1 MTTNSNDYRHA
12 LEHISFTDN
21 AKQHMANS
29 IAQSV
34 ASSDAATAQSNFNG
48 TRRKP
53 RIARHPVR
61 TVARIAAVT
70 AVLAIVIGGAGTA
83 MATGVLPLPSDML
96 SDIFD
101 GPASQTEIIDRIGRP
116 VGASCSNNG
125 VTVTADAIMGD
136 KDMVTI
142 AYTLTFDD
150 PAALKKLSEPGENG
164 TIAGSVDGNVYVDGE
179 HGGQGQSWLIDKNPN
194 DSSIQYFAQFSVESP
209 GLMGRT
215 VRTHIN
221 SLVVPRAGKELPEY
235 KKILTGPWDLKFQL
249 NYEDTSVTIPA
260 PKSVNFNGTKATI
273 QEATVSC
280 VGVSVRYNIDRS
292 IEHDNNSG
300 KMSQNMEESM
310 DAVGNIPLI
319 VTFKDGSRS
328 KCKIVCDLMH
338 LEGAESLGEYTED
351 FYAGMPAVTRHSYGK
366 GKLYYIGTCM
376 EEDGIAKI
384 LSMAV
389 EDAGAEPVAGAGN
402 GLEIVKRN
410 REGKSFYFV
419 MNFRDEELEIPEEF
433 AGKTDLLSGNAVG
446 KGEKLPKFGVKI
458 VVE

>member
-319 VTFKDGSRS
+319 VTFKDG
-328 KCKIVCDLMH
+328 H
-338 LEGAESLGEYTED
+338 
-351 FYAGMPAVTRHSYGK
+351 
-366 GKLYYIGTCM
+366 
-376 EEDGIAKI
+376 
-384 LSMAV
+384 V
-389 EDAGAEPVAGAGN
+389 EDATSHSGYFANKLDN
-402 GLEIVKRN
+402 GTTDVHKTWPFSQVCDTDKIASVQI
-410 REGKSFYFV
+410 GDTV
-419 MNFRDEELEIPEEF
+419 IP
-433 AGKTDLLSGNAVG
+433 LNS
-446 KGEKLPKFGVKI
+446 
-458 VVE
+458 

>member
-194 DSSIQYFAQFSVESP
+194 DSSIQYFAQFSAESP

-319 VTFKDGSRS
+319 VTFKDG
-328 KCKIVCDLMH
+328 H
-338 LEGAESLGEYTED
+338 
-351 FYAGMPAVTRHSYGK
+351 
-366 GKLYYIGTCM
+366 
-376 EEDGIAKI
+376 
-384 LSMAV
+384 V
-389 EDAGAEPVAGAGN
+389 EDATSHSGYFANKLDN
-402 GLEIVKRN
+402 GTTDVHKTWPFSQVCDTDKIASVQI
-410 REGKSFYFV
+410 GDTV
-419 MNFRDEELEIPEEF
+419 IPMN
-433 AGKTDLLSGNAVG
+433 S
-446 KGEKLPKFGVKI
+446 
-458 VVE
+458 

>member
-61 TVARIAAVT
+61 TAARIAAVT

-319 VTFKDGSRS
+319 VTFKDG
-328 KCKIVCDLMH
+328 H
-338 LEGAESLGEYTED
+338 
-351 FYAGMPAVTRHSYGK
+351 
-366 GKLYYIGTCM
+366 
-376 EEDGIAKI
+376 
-384 LSMAV
+384 V
-389 EDAGAEPVAGAGN
+389 EDATSHSGYFANKLDN
-402 GLEIVKRN
+402 GTTDVHKTWPFSQVCDTDKIASVQI
-410 REGKSFYFV
+410 GDTV
-419 MNFRDEELEIPEEF
+419 IPMN
-433 AGKTDLLSGNAVG
+433 S
-446 KGEKLPKFGVKI
+446 
-458 VVE
+458 

>member
-12 LEHISFTDN
+12 LERISFTDN

-310 DAVGNIPLI
+310 VAVGNIPLI
-319 VTFKDGSRS
+319 VTFKDG
-328 KCKIVCDLMH
+328 H
-338 LEGAESLGEYTED
+338 
-351 FYAGMPAVTRHSYGK
+351 
-366 GKLYYIGTCM
+366 
-376 EEDGIAKI
+376 
-384 LSMAV
+384 V
-389 EDAGAEPVAGAGN
+389 EDATSHSGYFANKLDN
-402 GLEIVKRN
+402 GTTDVHKTWPFSQVCDTDKIASVQI
-410 REGKSFYFV
+410 GDTV
-419 MNFRDEELEIPEEF
+419 IPMN
-433 AGKTDLLSGNAVG
+433 S
-446 KGEKLPKFGVKI
+446 
-458 VVE
+458 

>member
-319 VTFKDGSRS
+319 VTFKDG
-328 KCKIVCDLMH
+328 H
-338 LEGAESLGEYTED
+338 
-351 FYAGMPAVTRHSYGK
+351 
-366 GKLYYIGTCM
+366 
-376 EEDGIAKI
+376 
-384 LSMAV
+384 V
-389 EDAGAEPVAGAGN
+389 EDATSHSGYFANKLDN
-402 GLEIVKRN
+402 GTTDVHKTWPFSQVCDTDKIASVQI
-410 REGKSFYFV
+410 GDTV
-419 MNFRDEELEIPEEF
+419 IPIN
-433 AGKTDLLSGNAVG
+433 S
-446 KGEKLPKFGVKI
+446 
-458 VVE
+458 

>member
-260 PKSVNFNGTKATI
+260 PKSVNLNGTKATI

-319 VTFKDGSRS
+319 VTFKDG
-328 KCKIVCDLMH
+328 H
-338 LEGAESLGEYTED
+338 
-351 FYAGMPAVTRHSYGK
+351 
-366 GKLYYIGTCM
+366 
-376 EEDGIAKI
+376 
-384 LSMAV
+384 V
-389 EDAGAEPVAGAGN
+389 EDATSHSGYFANKLDN
-402 GLEIVKRN
+402 GTTDVHKTWPFSQVCDTDKIASVQI
-410 REGKSFYFV
+410 GDTV
-419 MNFRDEELEIPEEF
+419 IPMN
-433 AGKTDLLSGNAVG
+433 S
-446 KGEKLPKFGVKI
+446 
-458 VVE
+458 

>member
-142 AYTLTFDD
+142 TYTLTFDD

-319 VTFKDGSRS
+319 VTFKDG
-328 KCKIVCDLMH
+328 H
-338 LEGAESLGEYTED
+338 
-351 FYAGMPAVTRHSYGK
+351 
-366 GKLYYIGTCM
+366 
-376 EEDGIAKI
+376 
-384 LSMAV
+384 V
-389 EDAGAEPVAGAGN
+389 EDATSHSGYFANKLDN
-402 GLEIVKRN
+402 GTTDVHKTWPFSQVCDTDKIASVQI
-410 REGKSFYFV
+410 GDTV
-419 MNFRDEELEIPEEF
+419 IPMN
-433 AGKTDLLSGNAVG
+433 S
-446 KGEKLPKFGVKI
+446 
-458 VVE
+458 

>member
-215 VRTHIN
+215 VRTHIS

-292 IEHDNNSG
+292 IERDNNSG

-319 VTFKDGSRS
+319 VTFKDG
-328 KCKIVCDLMH
+328 H
-338 LEGAESLGEYTED
+338 
-351 FYAGMPAVTRHSYGK
+351 
-366 GKLYYIGTCM
+366 
-376 EEDGIAKI
+376 
-384 LSMAV
+384 V
-389 EDAGAEPVAGAGN
+389 EDATGHSGYFANKLDN
-402 GLEIVKRN
+402 GTTDVHKTWPFSQVCDTDKIASVQI
-410 REGKSFYFV
+410 GDTV
-419 MNFRDEELEIPEEF
+419 IPMN
-433 AGKTDLLSGNAVG
+433 S
-446 KGEKLPKFGVKI
+446 
-458 VVE
+458 

>member
-61 TVARIAAVT
+61 TVARIAALT

-300 KMSQNMEESM
+300 KMSQNMKESM

-319 VTFKDGSRS
+319 VTFKDG
-328 KCKIVCDLMH
+328 H
-338 LEGAESLGEYTED
+338 
-351 FYAGMPAVTRHSYGK
+351 
-366 GKLYYIGTCM
+366 
-376 EEDGIAKI
+376 
-384 LSMAV
+384 V
-389 EDAGAEPVAGAGN
+389 EDATSHSGYFANKLDN
-402 GLEIVKRN
+402 GTTDVHKTWPFSQVCDTDKIASVQI
-410 REGKSFYFV
+410 GDTV
-419 MNFRDEELEIPEEF
+419 IPMN
-433 AGKTDLLSGNAVG
+433 S
-446 KGEKLPKFGVKI
+446 
-458 VVE
+458 

>member
-53 RIARHPVR
+53 RITRRPVR

-319 VTFKDGSRS
+319 VTFKDG
-328 KCKIVCDLMH
+328 H
-338 LEGAESLGEYTED
+338 
-351 FYAGMPAVTRHSYGK
+351 
-366 GKLYYIGTCM
+366 
-376 EEDGIAKI
+376 
-384 LSMAV
+384 V
-389 EDAGAEPVAGAGN
+389 EDATSHSGYFANKLDN
-402 GLEIVKRN
+402 GTTDVHKTWPFSQVCDTDKIASVQI
-410 REGKSFYFV
+410 GDTV
-419 MNFRDEELEIPEEF
+419 IPMN
-433 AGKTDLLSGNAVG
+433 S
-446 KGEKLPKFGVKI
+446 
-458 VVE
+458 

>member
-125 VTVTADAIMGD
+125 ITVTADTIMGD

-319 VTFKDGSRS
+319 VTFKDG
-328 KCKIVCDLMH
+328 H
-338 LEGAESLGEYTED
+338 
-351 FYAGMPAVTRHSYGK
+351 
-366 GKLYYIGTCM
+366 
-376 EEDGIAKI
+376 
-384 LSMAV
+384 V
-389 EDAGAEPVAGAGN
+389 EDATSHSGYFANKLDN
-402 GLEIVKRN
+402 GTTDVHKTWPFSQVCDTDKIASVQI
-410 REGKSFYFV
+410 GDTV
-419 MNFRDEELEIPEEF
+419 IPMN
-433 AGKTDLLSGNAVG
+433 S
-446 KGEKLPKFGVKI
+446 
-458 VVE
+458 

>member
-235 KKILTGPWDLKFQL
+235 KKVLTGPWDLKFQL

-319 VTFKDGSRS
+319 VTFKDG
-328 KCKIVCDLMH
+328 H
-338 LEGAESLGEYTED
+338 
-351 FYAGMPAVTRHSYGK
+351 
-366 GKLYYIGTCM
+366 
-376 EEDGIAKI
+376 
-384 LSMAV
+384 V
-389 EDAGAEPVAGAGN
+389 EDATSYSGYFANKLDN
-402 GLEIVKRN
+402 GTTDVHKTWPFSQVCDTDKIASVQI
-410 REGKSFYFV
+410 GDTV
-419 MNFRDEELEIPEEF
+419 IPMN
-433 AGKTDLLSGNAVG
+433 S
-446 KGEKLPKFGVKI
+446 
-458 VVE
+458 

>member
-300 KMSQNMEESM
+300 KMSQNMDESM

-319 VTFKDGSRS
+319 VTFKDG
-328 KCKIVCDLMH
+328 H
-338 LEGAESLGEYTED
+338 
-351 FYAGMPAVTRHSYGK
+351 
-366 GKLYYIGTCM
+366 
-376 EEDGIAKI
+376 
-384 LSMAV
+384 V
-389 EDAGAEPVAGAGN
+389 EDATSHSGYFANKLDN
-402 GLEIVKRN
+402 GTTDVHKTWPFSQVCNTDKIASVQI
-410 REGKSFYFV
+410 GDTV
-419 MNFRDEELEIPEEF
+419 IPMN
-433 AGKTDLLSGNAVG
+433 S
-446 KGEKLPKFGVKI
+446 
-458 VVE
+458 

>member
-116 VGASCSNNG
+116 LGASCSNNG

-319 VTFKDGSRS
+319 VTFKDG
-328 KCKIVCDLMH
+328 H
-338 LEGAESLGEYTED
+338 
-351 FYAGMPAVTRHSYGK
+351 
-366 GKLYYIGTCM
+366 
-376 EEDGIAKI
+376 
-384 LSMAV
+384 V
-389 EDAGAEPVAGAGN
+389 EDATSHSGYFANKLDN
-402 GLEIVKRN
+402 GTTDVHKTWPFSQVCDTDKIASVQI
-410 REGKSFYFV
+410 GDTV
-419 MNFRDEELEIPEEF
+419 IPMN
-433 AGKTDLLSGNAVG
+433 S
-446 KGEKLPKFGVKI
+446 
-458 VVE
+458 

>member
-83 MATGVLPLPSDML
+83 VATGVLPLPSDML

-310 DAVGNIPLI
+310 DAVGNMPLI
-319 VTFKDGSRS
+319 VTFKDG
-328 KCKIVCDLMH
+328 H
-338 LEGAESLGEYTED
+338 
-351 FYAGMPAVTRHSYGK
+351 
-366 GKLYYIGTCM
+366 
-376 EEDGIAKI
+376 
-384 LSMAV
+384 V
-389 EDAGAEPVAGAGN
+389 EDATSHSGYFANKLDN
-402 GLEIVKRN
+402 GTTDVHKTWPFSQVCDTDKIASVQI
-410 REGKSFYFV
+410 GDTV
-419 MNFRDEELEIPEEF
+419 IPMN
-433 AGKTDLLSGNAVG
+433 S
-446 KGEKLPKFGVKI
+446 
-458 VVE
+458 

>member
-221 SLVVPRAGKELPEY
+221 SLVVPRAGKELPDY
-235 KKILTGPWDLKFQL
+235 RKILTGPWDLKFQL

-319 VTFKDGSRS
+319 VTFKDG
-328 KCKIVCDLMH
+328 H
-338 LEGAESLGEYTED
+338 
-351 FYAGMPAVTRHSYGK
+351 
-366 GKLYYIGTCM
+366 
-376 EEDGIAKI
+376 
-384 LSMAV
+384 V
-389 EDAGAEPVAGAGN
+389 EDATSHSGYFANKLDN
-402 GLEIVKRN
+402 GTTDVHKTWPFSQVCDTDKIASVQI
-410 REGKSFYFV
+410 GDTV
-419 MNFRDEELEIPEEF
+419 IPMN
-433 AGKTDLLSGNAVG
+433 S
-446 KGEKLPKFGVKI
+446 
-458 VVE
+458 

>member
-273 QEATVSC
+273 QEATVFC

-319 VTFKDGSRS
+319 VTFKDG
-328 KCKIVCDLMH
+328 H
-338 LEGAESLGEYTED
+338 
-351 FYAGMPAVTRHSYGK
+351 
-366 GKLYYIGTCM
+366 
-376 EEDGIAKI
+376 
-384 LSMAV
+384 V
-389 EDAGAEPVAGAGN
+389 EDATSHSGYFANKLDN
-402 GLEIVKRN
+402 GTTDVHKTWPFSQVCDTDKIASVQI
-410 REGKSFYFV
+410 GDTV
-419 MNFRDEELEIPEEF
+419 IPMN
-433 AGKTDLLSGNAVG
+433 S
-446 KGEKLPKFGVKI
+446 
-458 VVE
+458 

>member
-150 PAALKKLSEPGENG
+150 PAALKKLSEPGKNG

-179 HGGQGQSWLIDKNPN
+179 HGGQGTSWLIDKNPN

-319 VTFKDGSRS
+319 VTFKDG
-328 KCKIVCDLMH
+328 H
-338 LEGAESLGEYTED
+338 
-351 FYAGMPAVTRHSYGK
+351 
-366 GKLYYIGTCM
+366 
-376 EEDGIAKI
+376 
-384 LSMAV
+384 V
-389 EDAGAEPVAGAGN
+389 EDATSHSGYFANKLDN
-402 GLEIVKRN
+402 GTTDVHKTWPFSQVCDTDKIASVQI
-410 REGKSFYFV
+410 GDTV
-419 MNFRDEELEIPEEF
+419 IPMN
-433 AGKTDLLSGNAVG
+433 S
-446 KGEKLPKFGVKI
+446 
-458 VVE
+458 

>member
-125 VTVTADAIMGD
+125 VTVTADSIMGD

-319 VTFKDGSRS
+319 VTFKDG
-328 KCKIVCDLMH
+328 H
-338 LEGAESLGEYTED
+338 
-351 FYAGMPAVTRHSYGK
+351 
-366 GKLYYIGTCM
+366 
-376 EEDGIAKI
+376 
-384 LSMAV
+384 V
-389 EDAGAEPVAGAGN
+389 EDATSHSGYFANKLDN
-402 GLEIVKRN
+402 GTTDVHKTWPFSQVCDTDKIASVQI
-410 REGKSFYFV
+410 GDTV
-419 MNFRDEELEIPEEF
+419 IPMN
-433 AGKTDLLSGNAVG
+433 S
-446 KGEKLPKFGVKI
+446 
-458 VVE
+458 

>member
-70 AVLAIVIGGAGTA
+70 AALAIVIGGAGTA

-319 VTFKDGSRS
+319 VTFKDG
-328 KCKIVCDLMH
+328 H
-338 LEGAESLGEYTED
+338 
-351 FYAGMPAVTRHSYGK
+351 
-366 GKLYYIGTCM
+366 
-376 EEDGIAKI
+376 
-384 LSMAV
+384 V
-389 EDAGAEPVAGAGN
+389 EDATSHSGYFANKLDN
-402 GLEIVKRN
+402 GTTDVHKTWPLSQVCDTDKIASVQI
-410 REGKSFYFV
+410 GDTV
-419 MNFRDEELEIPEEF
+419 IPMN
-433 AGKTDLLSGNAVG
+433 S
-446 KGEKLPKFGVKI
+446 
-458 VVE
+458 

>member
-48 TRRKP
+48 KRRKP

-319 VTFKDGSRS
+319 VTFKDG
-328 KCKIVCDLMH
+328 H
-338 LEGAESLGEYTED
+338 
-351 FYAGMPAVTRHSYGK
+351 
-366 GKLYYIGTCM
+366 
-376 EEDGIAKI
+376 
-384 LSMAV
+384 V
-389 EDAGAEPVAGAGN
+389 EDATSHSGYFANKLDN
-402 GLEIVKRN
+402 GTTDVHKTWPFSQVCDTDKIASVQI
-410 REGKSFYFV
+410 GDTV
-419 MNFRDEELEIPEEF
+419 IPMN
-433 AGKTDLLSGNAVG
+433 S
-446 KGEKLPKFGVKI
+446 
-458 VVE
+458 

>member
-70 AVLAIVIGGAGTA
+70 AVLATVIGGAGTA

-319 VTFKDGSRS
+319 VTFKDG
-328 KCKIVCDLMH
+328 H
-338 LEGAESLGEYTED
+338 
-351 FYAGMPAVTRHSYGK
+351 
-366 GKLYYIGTCM
+366 
-376 EEDGIAKI
+376 
-384 LSMAV
+384 V
-389 EDAGAEPVAGAGN
+389 EDATSYSGYFANKLDN
-402 GLEIVKRN
+402 GTTDVHKTWPFSQVCDTDKIASVQI
-410 REGKSFYFV
+410 GDTV
-419 MNFRDEELEIPEEF
+419 IPMN
-433 AGKTDLLSGNAVG
+433 S
-446 KGEKLPKFGVKI
+446 
-458 VVE
+458 

>member
-1 MTTNSNDYRHA
+1 MTTDSNDYRHA

-34 ASSDAATAQSNFNG
+34 ASSDAVTAQSNFNG

-319 VTFKDGSRS
+319 VTFKDG
-328 KCKIVCDLMH
+328 H
-338 LEGAESLGEYTED
+338 
-351 FYAGMPAVTRHSYGK
+351 
-366 GKLYYIGTCM
+366 
-376 EEDGIAKI
+376 
-384 LSMAV
+384 V
-389 EDAGAEPVAGAGN
+389 EDATSHSGYFANKLDN
-402 GLEIVKRN
+402 GTTDVHKTWPFSQVCDTDKIASVQI
-410 REGKSFYFV
+410 GDTV
-419 MNFRDEELEIPEEF
+419 IPMN
-433 AGKTDLLSGNAVG
+433 S
-446 KGEKLPKFGVKI
+446 
-458 VVE
+458 

>member
-179 HGGQGQSWLIDKNPN
+179 HGGQGQSWLIDKNLN

-319 VTFKDGSRS
+319 VTFKDG
-328 KCKIVCDLMH
+328 H
-338 LEGAESLGEYTED
+338 
-351 FYAGMPAVTRHSYGK
+351 
-366 GKLYYIGTCM
+366 
-376 EEDGIAKI
+376 
-384 LSMAV
+384 V
-389 EDAGAEPVAGAGN
+389 EDATSHSGYFANKLDN
-402 GLEIVKRN
+402 GTTDVHKTWPFSQVCDTDKIASVQI
-410 REGKSFYFV
+410 GDTV
-419 MNFRDEELEIPEEF
+419 IPMN
-433 AGKTDLLSGNAVG
+433 S
-446 KGEKLPKFGVKI
+446 
-458 VVE
+458 

>member
-96 SDIFD
+96 FDIFD

-319 VTFKDGSRS
+319 VTFKDG
-328 KCKIVCDLMH
+328 H
-338 LEGAESLGEYTED
+338 
-351 FYAGMPAVTRHSYGK
+351 
-366 GKLYYIGTCM
+366 
-376 EEDGIAKI
+376 
-384 LSMAV
+384 V
-389 EDAGAEPVAGAGN
+389 EDATSHSGYFANKLDN
-402 GLEIVKRN
+402 GTTDVHKTWPFSQVCDTDKIASVQI
-410 REGKSFYFV
+410 GDTV
-419 MNFRDEELEIPEEF
+419 IPMN
-433 AGKTDLLSGNAVG
+433 S
-446 KGEKLPKFGVKI
+446 
-458 VVE
+458 

>member
-101 GPASQTEIIDRIGRP
+101 GPASQTEVIDRIGRP

-319 VTFKDGSRS
+319 VTFKDG
-328 KCKIVCDLMH
+328 H
-338 LEGAESLGEYTED
+338 
-351 FYAGMPAVTRHSYGK
+351 
-366 GKLYYIGTCM
+366 
-376 EEDGIAKI
+376 
-384 LSMAV
+384 V
-389 EDAGAEPVAGAGN
+389 EDATSHSGYFANKLDN
-402 GLEIVKRN
+402 GTTDVHKTWPFSQVCDTDKIASVQI
-410 REGKSFYFV
+410 GDTV
-419 MNFRDEELEIPEEF
+419 IPMN
-433 AGKTDLLSGNAVG
+433 S
-446 KGEKLPKFGVKI
+446 
-458 VVE
+458 

>member
-1 MTTNSNDYRHA
+1 MTTDSNDYRHA

-273 QEATVSC
+273 QEATVSF

-319 VTFKDGSRS
+319 VTFKDG
-328 KCKIVCDLMH
+328 H
-338 LEGAESLGEYTED
+338 
-351 FYAGMPAVTRHSYGK
+351 
-366 GKLYYIGTCM
+366 
-376 EEDGIAKI
+376 
-384 LSMAV
+384 V
-389 EDAGAEPVAGAGN
+389 EDATSHSGYFANKLDN
-402 GLEIVKRN
+402 GTTDVHKTWPFSQVCDTDKIASVQI
-410 REGKSFYFV
+410 GDTV
-419 MNFRDEELEIPEEF
+419 IPMN
-433 AGKTDLLSGNAVG
+433 S
-446 KGEKLPKFGVKI
+446 
-458 VVE
+458 

>member
-34 ASSDAATAQSNFNG
+34 ASIDAATAQSNFNG

-319 VTFKDGSRS
+319 VTFKDG
-328 KCKIVCDLMH
+328 H
-338 LEGAESLGEYTED
+338 
-351 FYAGMPAVTRHSYGK
+351 
-366 GKLYYIGTCM
+366 
-376 EEDGIAKI
+376 
-384 LSMAV
+384 V
-389 EDAGAEPVAGAGN
+389 EDATSHSGYFANKLDN
-402 GLEIVKRN
+402 GTTDVHKTWPFSQVCDTDKIASVQI
-410 REGKSFYFV
+410 GDTV
-419 MNFRDEELEIPEEF
+419 IPMN
-433 AGKTDLLSGNAVG
+433 S
-446 KGEKLPKFGVKI
+446 
-458 VVE
+458 

>member
-292 IEHDNNSG
+292 IEHDDNSG

-319 VTFKDGSRS
+319 VTFKDG
-328 KCKIVCDLMH
+328 H
-338 LEGAESLGEYTED
+338 
-351 FYAGMPAVTRHSYGK
+351 
-366 GKLYYIGTCM
+366 
-376 EEDGIAKI
+376 
-384 LSMAV
+384 V
-389 EDAGAEPVAGAGN
+389 EDATSHSGYFANKLDN
-402 GLEIVKRN
+402 GTTDVHKTWPFSQVCDTDKIASVQI
-410 REGKSFYFV
+410 GDTV
-419 MNFRDEELEIPEEF
+419 IPMN
-433 AGKTDLLSGNAVG
+433 S
-446 KGEKLPKFGVKI
+446 
-458 VVE
+458 

>member
-53 RIARHPVR
+53 RIARNPVR

-319 VTFKDGSRS
+319 VTFKDG
-328 KCKIVCDLMH
+328 H
-338 LEGAESLGEYTED
+338 
-351 FYAGMPAVTRHSYGK
+351 
-366 GKLYYIGTCM
+366 
-376 EEDGIAKI
+376 
-384 LSMAV
+384 V
-389 EDAGAEPVAGAGN
+389 EDATSHSGYFANKLDN
-402 GLEIVKRN
+402 GTTDVHKTWPFSQVCDTDKIASVQI
-410 REGKSFYFV
+410 GDTV
-419 MNFRDEELEIPEEF
+419 IPMN
-433 AGKTDLLSGNAVG
+433 S
-446 KGEKLPKFGVKI
+446 
-458 VVE
+458 

>member
-1 MTTNSNDYRHA
+1 MTTNSNDYCHA

-319 VTFKDGSRS
+319 VTFKDG
-328 KCKIVCDLMH
+328 H
-338 LEGAESLGEYTED
+338 
-351 FYAGMPAVTRHSYGK
+351 
-366 GKLYYIGTCM
+366 
-376 EEDGIAKI
+376 
-384 LSMAV
+384 V
-389 EDAGAEPVAGAGN
+389 EDATSHSGYFANKLDN
-402 GLEIVKRN
+402 GTTDVHKTWPFSQVCDTDKIASVQI
-410 REGKSFYFV
+410 GDTV
-419 MNFRDEELEIPEEF
+419 IPMN
-433 AGKTDLLSGNAVG
+433 S
-446 KGEKLPKFGVKI
+446 
-458 VVE
+458 

>member
-249 NYEDTSVTIPA
+249 NYKDTSVTIPA

-310 DAVGNIPLI
+310 DAVGNMPLI
-319 VTFKDGSRS
+319 VTFKDG
-328 KCKIVCDLMH
+328 H
-338 LEGAESLGEYTED
+338 
-351 FYAGMPAVTRHSYGK
+351 
-366 GKLYYIGTCM
+366 
-376 EEDGIAKI
+376 
-384 LSMAV
+384 V
-389 EDAGAEPVAGAGN
+389 EDATSHSGYFANKLDN
-402 GLEIVKRN
+402 GTTDVHKTWPFSQVCDTDKIASVQI
-410 REGKSFYFV
+410 GDTV
-419 MNFRDEELEIPEEF
+419 IPMN
-433 AGKTDLLSGNAVG
+433 S
-446 KGEKLPKFGVKI
+446 
-458 VVE
+458 

>member
-1 MTTNSNDYRHA
+1 MTTNSNDYRHT

-48 TRRKP
+48 TQRKP

-319 VTFKDGSRS
+319 VTFKDG
-328 KCKIVCDLMH
+328 H
-338 LEGAESLGEYTED
+338 
-351 FYAGMPAVTRHSYGK
+351 
-366 GKLYYIGTCM
+366 
-376 EEDGIAKI
+376 
-384 LSMAV
+384 V
-389 EDAGAEPVAGAGN
+389 EDATSHSGYFANKLDN
-402 GLEIVKRN
+402 GTTDVHKTWPFSQVCDTDKIASVQI
-410 REGKSFYFV
+410 GDTV
-419 MNFRDEELEIPEEF
+419 IPMN
-433 AGKTDLLSGNAVG
+433 S
-446 KGEKLPKFGVKI
+446 
-458 VVE
+458 

>member
-179 HGGQGQSWLIDKNPN
+179 HGSQGQSWLIDKNPN

-260 PKSVNFNGTKATI
+260 PKLVNFNGTKATI

-319 VTFKDGSRS
+319 VTFKDG
-328 KCKIVCDLMH
+328 H
-338 LEGAESLGEYTED
+338 
-351 FYAGMPAVTRHSYGK
+351 
-366 GKLYYIGTCM
+366 
-376 EEDGIAKI
+376 
-384 LSMAV
+384 V
-389 EDAGAEPVAGAGN
+389 EDATSHSGYFANKLDN
-402 GLEIVKRN
+402 GTTDVHKTWPFSQVCDTDKIASVQI
-410 REGKSFYFV
+410 GDTV
-419 MNFRDEELEIPEEF
+419 IPMN
-433 AGKTDLLSGNAVG
+433 S
-446 KGEKLPKFGVKI
+446 
-458 VVE
+458 

>member
-70 AVLAIVIGGAGTA
+70 AVLAIVIGGTGTA

-319 VTFKDGSRS
+319 VTFKDG
-328 KCKIVCDLMH
+328 H
-338 LEGAESLGEYTED
+338 
-351 FYAGMPAVTRHSYGK
+351 
-366 GKLYYIGTCM
+366 
-376 EEDGIAKI
+376 
-384 LSMAV
+384 V
-389 EDAGAEPVAGAGN
+389 EDATSHSGYFANKLDN
-402 GLEIVKRN
+402 GTTDVHKTWPFSQVCDTDKIASVQI
-410 REGKSFYFV
+410 GDTV
-419 MNFRDEELEIPEEF
+419 IPMN
-433 AGKTDLLSGNAVG
+433 S
-446 KGEKLPKFGVKI
+446 
-458 VVE
+458 

>member
-260 PKSVNFNGTKATI
+260 PKSVNYNGTKATI

-319 VTFKDGSRS
+319 VTFKDG
-328 KCKIVCDLMH
+328 H
-338 LEGAESLGEYTED
+338 
-351 FYAGMPAVTRHSYGK
+351 
-366 GKLYYIGTCM
+366 
-376 EEDGIAKI
+376 
-384 LSMAV
+384 V
-389 EDAGAEPVAGAGN
+389 EDATSYSGYFANKLDN
-402 GLEIVKRN
+402 GTTDVHKTWPFSQVCDTDKIASVQI
-410 REGKSFYFV
+410 GDTV
-419 MNFRDEELEIPEEF
+419 IPMN
-433 AGKTDLLSGNAVG
+433 S
-446 KGEKLPKFGVKI
+446 
-458 VVE
+458 

>member
-101 GPASQTEIIDRIGRP
+101 GPASQTKIIDRIGRP

-319 VTFKDGSRS
+319 VTFKDG
-328 KCKIVCDLMH
+328 H
-338 LEGAESLGEYTED
+338 
-351 FYAGMPAVTRHSYGK
+351 
-366 GKLYYIGTCM
+366 
-376 EEDGIAKI
+376 
-384 LSMAV
+384 V
-389 EDAGAEPVAGAGN
+389 EDATSHSGYFANKLDN
-402 GLEIVKRN
+402 GTTDVHKTWPFSQVCDTDKIASVQI
-410 REGKSFYFV
+410 GDTV
-419 MNFRDEELEIPEEF
+419 IPMN
-433 AGKTDLLSGNAVG
+433 S
-446 KGEKLPKFGVKI
+446 
-458 VVE
+458 

>member
-260 PKSVNFNGTKATI
+260 PKSANFNGTKATI

-319 VTFKDGSRS
+319 VTFKDG
-328 KCKIVCDLMH
+328 H
-338 LEGAESLGEYTED
+338 
-351 FYAGMPAVTRHSYGK
+351 
-366 GKLYYIGTCM
+366 
-376 EEDGIAKI
+376 
-384 LSMAV
+384 V
-389 EDAGAEPVAGAGN
+389 EDATSHSGYFANKLDN
-402 GLEIVKRN
+402 GTTDVHKTWPFSQVCDTDKIASVQI
-410 REGKSFYFV
+410 GDTV
-419 MNFRDEELEIPEEF
+419 IPMN
-433 AGKTDLLSGNAVG
+433 S
-446 KGEKLPKFGVKI
+446 
-458 VVE
+458 

>member
-319 VTFKDGSRS
+319 VTFKDG
-328 KCKIVCDLMH
+328 H
-338 LEGAESLGEYTED
+338 
-351 FYAGMPAVTRHSYGK
+351 
-366 GKLYYIGTCM
+366 
-376 EEDGIAKI
+376 
-384 LSMAV
+384 V
-389 EDAGAEPVAGAGN
+389 EDATSHSGYFANKLDN
-402 GLEIVKRN
+402 GTTDVHKTWPFSQVCDTDKTASVQIGDTVIP
-410 REGKSFYFV
+410 
-419 MNFRDEELEIPEEF
+419 MN
-433 AGKTDLLSGNAVG
+433 S
-446 KGEKLPKFGVKI
+446 
-458 VVE
+458 

>member
-12 LEHISFTDN
+12 LEHISLTDN

-194 DSSIQYFAQFSVESP
+194 DSSIQYFAQLSVESP

-319 VTFKDGSRS
+319 VTFKDG
-328 KCKIVCDLMH
+328 H
-338 LEGAESLGEYTED
+338 
-351 FYAGMPAVTRHSYGK
+351 
-366 GKLYYIGTCM
+366 
-376 EEDGIAKI
+376 
-384 LSMAV
+384 V
-389 EDAGAEPVAGAGN
+389 EDATSHSGYFANKLDN
-402 GLEIVKRN
+402 GTTDVHKTWPFSQVCDTDKIASVQI
-410 REGKSFYFV
+410 GDTV
-419 MNFRDEELEIPEEF
+419 IPMN
-433 AGKTDLLSGNAVG
+433 S
-446 KGEKLPKFGVKI
+446 
-458 VVE
+458 